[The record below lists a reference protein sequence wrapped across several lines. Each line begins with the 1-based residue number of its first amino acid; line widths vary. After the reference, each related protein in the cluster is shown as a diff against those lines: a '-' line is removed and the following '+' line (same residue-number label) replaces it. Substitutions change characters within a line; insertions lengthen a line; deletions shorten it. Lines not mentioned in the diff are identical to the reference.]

1 MWAHGFRC
9 CFTPLPGCFSPF
21 PHGTGPLSVTGE
33 CLGLEGGPPCFPPGF
48 TCPAVLRVRFA
59 QSGGLRLRGSNPVP
73 PAFPCRSAALPIC
86 HCAPG
91 RQPRA
96 VRPCNPGGANPAG
109 HARSPVWPH
118 PRSLAAT
125 GGISVDFS
133 SSAYLDVS
141 VRRVVP
147 RRPMGSAGGRQAS
160 LPAGFAHSETRGSK
174 AMCASPRLIAAC
186 HVLLRLPVPRHPP
199 CAFPILPGPLPSR
212 EGADLILKRWCACA
226 CCTYPGPSGK
236 GGPQAIRCDPSPRR
250 GRDTMLRFA
259 MRLSRCARARALGAG
274 RRGRGA
280 AGRNRRAPAGRPGQ
294 RGSALGKM
302 MVSKEVT
309 P

>member
-48 TCPAVLRVRFA
+48 TCPAVLRVRDA
-59 QSGGLRLRGSNPVP
+59 QPGRVRLRGSNPVP
-73 PAFPCRSAALPIC
+73 PAFPCRSAPVPVC
-86 HCAPG
+86 HCAGG
-91 RQPRA
+91 RQAPDA
-96 VRPCNPGGANPAG
+96 RPCNPGGATPAG
-109 HARSPVWPH
+109 YARSPVWPL

-160 LPAGFAHSETRGSK
+160 LPAGFAHSEIRGSQ

-186 HVLLRLPVPRHPP
+186 HVLRRLPVPRHPP
-199 CAFPILPGPLPSR
+199 CAFSILPAPRAWRGGLAFLTLVCFLVQLHIPGPRRGPGDQMRPLPDR
-212 EGADLILKRWCACA
+212 GGDCFACYAALKVRRD
-226 CCTYPGPSGK
+226 GPSGP
-236 GGPQAIRCDPSPRR
+236 GAAA
-250 GRDTMLRFA
+250 LW
-259 MRLSRCARARALGAG
+259 ARAG
-274 RRGRGA
+274 RRRPTGRAGPA
-280 AGRNRRAPAGRPGQ
+280 A
-294 RGSALGKM
+294 
-302 MVSKEVT
+302 
-309 P
+309 

>member
-1 MWAHGFRC
+1 MAFHPYPRVIPPVFNLGGFGPPRGLTPASACPWVAHPASRLRRATASPASDSLSLRLAWRLNLAARRNSLAHSTKGTPSPARAGSDCLWAHGFRC

-48 TCPAVLRVRFA
+48 TCPAVLGVRCA

-96 VRPCNPGGANPAG
+96 ERPHDPGGANPAG
-109 HARSPVWPH
+109 HARSPVWPV

-199 CAFPILPGPLPSR
+199 CAFPILPAPS
-212 EGADLILKRWCACA
+212 EG
-226 CCTYPGPSGK
+226 
-236 GGPQAIRCDPSPRR
+236 GGVA
-250 GRDTMLRFA
+250 
-259 MRLSRCARARALGAG
+259 
-274 RRGRGA
+274 
-280 AGRNRRAPAGRPGQ
+280 
-294 RGSALGKM
+294 
-302 MVSKEVT
+302 
-309 P
+309 